1 MDTTIYLVIVAVLAA
16 VIVSSLIDL
25 VEFVSVYR
33 HFREKPPGDF
43 YDLTGSKGK
52 VVSSFPVKD
61 TPGNLY
67 GRVTI
72 SGESWKAVLDDESS
86 LLPEIGDVV
95 TSINVDLPKLA
106 VVVR

>member
-1 MDTTIYLVIVAVLAA
+1 MDTTIYLTIVAVLAA

-52 VVSSFPVKD
+52 VVSRFPVKD

-72 SGESWKAVLDDESS
+72 SGESWKAVIDDESS
-86 LLPEIGDVV
+86 PFPEIGDVV
-95 TSINVDLPKLA
+95 TVINVDLANLA